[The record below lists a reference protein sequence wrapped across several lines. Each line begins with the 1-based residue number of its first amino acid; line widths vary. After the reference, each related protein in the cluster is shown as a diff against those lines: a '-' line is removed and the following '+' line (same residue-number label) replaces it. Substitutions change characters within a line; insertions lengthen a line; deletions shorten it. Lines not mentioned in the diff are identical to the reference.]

1 MTTVGG
7 LDVSRETFAKLE
19 SFARLVEKWTPKI
32 NLVSKPSVPNLWE
45 RHIVDSVQLF
55 TMAPETG
62 SWVDIGSGGGFP
74 GIVISILSSEQGD
87 SHTLTLIE
95 SDHRKGAFLRTAIRE
110 LGLKATVI
118 SDRIEN
124 VPSLEADIVSA
135 RALAD
140 LTTLLGYADMHL
152 KSDGTALFPKG
163 ESWRKEH
170 EDAQGVWSYESE
182 PIKSL
187 TNPSAA
193 VLKIKEI
200 ARV

>member
-55 TMAPETG
+55 TMAPKTG

-87 SHTLTLIE
+87 SHNLTLIE

-140 LTTLLGYADMHL
+140 LTTLLGYADTHL

-170 EDAQGVWSYESE
+170 EDAQGVWSYECE